1 MGRMFGLGQD
11 VLNLTSFKKMLQV
24 ASNRDQVDIPVYE
37 FILQEELKETEHR
50 AMELKKEWKKV
61 VAV

>member
-1 MGRMFGLGQD
+1 
-11 VLNLTSFKKMLQV
+11 MLQV

-37 FILQEELKETEHR
+37 FIQQEELKETEHR

-61 VAV
+61 VTV